1 MKIFRHRNDIDFDI
15 AIQESVEGKRFY
27 VTPKN
32 EVYPSITSVLSRV
45 PKPGLKDWRKRVG
58 EAEAKKIMRESSTL
72 GTAVHKICECYLH
85 NDTYPKKNKKAIDV
99 FNRLRFILNGNI
111 DNIVGLEIPM
121 YSDILRVAGTT
132 DCIADYNGK
141 LSIIDFKTS
150 KRTKKEEWVEDY
162 YIQTF
167 AYGLMFEE
175 LTGIAIEQVV
185 ILIACTEEFDVQV
198 FKKPYS
204 EMVHYIEEL
213 VSIMKRYP
221 YVTSTHQPL

>member
-1 MKIFRHRNDIDFDI
+1 MKTFRHRNDIDFEI
-15 AIQESVEGKRFY
+15 AIQESVKGKRVY
-27 VTPKN
+27 VTPKD

-58 EAEAKKIMRESSTL
+58 ETEAKKIMRESSTL

-85 NDTYPKKNKKAIDV
+85 NDSYPKNNKKAIDV

-111 DNIVGLEIPM
+111 DNIVGLEVPM

>member
-15 AIQESVEGKRFY
+15 ATQESVEGKRFY

-32 EVYPSITSVLSRV
+32 EFYPSITSILAQL
-45 PKPGLKDWRKRVG
+45 PKPGISAWKEKIG
-58 EAEAKKIMRESSTL
+58 EVEAKKIMRESSTL
-72 GTAVHKICECYLH
+72 GTAVHKICENYLH
-85 NDTYPKKNKKAIDV
+85 NDPYPKKNKKAIEV

-141 LSIIDFKTS
+141 LSVIDFKTS
-150 KRTKKEEWVEDY
+150 RKEKKEGWIEDY
-162 YIQTF
+162 FMQTF
-167 AYGLMFEE
+167 AYALMFEE
-175 LTGIAIEQVV
+175 LTGMPIEQVV
-185 ILIACTEEFDVQV
+185 ILIACTEEFGVQV

-204 EMVHYIEEL
+204 DMAIYIEKL
-213 VSIMKRYP
+213 ISIMKKNP
-221 YVTSTHQPL
+221 YITSMHQPL

>member
-1 MKIFRHRNDIDFDI
+1 
-15 AIQESVEGKRFY
+15 
-27 VTPKN
+27 
-32 EVYPSITSVLSRV
+32 
-45 PKPGLKDWRKRVG
+45 
-58 EAEAKKIMRESSTL
+58 
-72 GTAVHKICECYLH
+72 
-85 NDTYPKKNKKAIDV
+85 
-99 FNRLRFILNGNI
+99 
-111 DNIVGLEIPM
+111 M

-150 KRTKKEEWVEDY
+150 KKIKKEEWVEDY

-167 AYGLMFEE
+167 AYALMFEE

-204 EMVHYIEEL
+204 EMVHYIEAL
-213 VSIMKRYP
+213 VAIMKKYP
-221 YVTSTHQPL
+221 FVTSTHQPI